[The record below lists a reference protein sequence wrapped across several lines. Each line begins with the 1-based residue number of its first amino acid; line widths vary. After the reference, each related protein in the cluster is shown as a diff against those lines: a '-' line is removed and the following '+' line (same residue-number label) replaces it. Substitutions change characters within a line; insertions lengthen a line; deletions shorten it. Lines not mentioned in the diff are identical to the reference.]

1 MRTFLHTLRFL
12 WALNNKKTEG
22 KAPQSIRLA
31 RGGFSTEADVYSPVK
46 AKQHQGTIVFIHGMT
61 LSGHKDPRIIALCR
75 AAERAGYLAIA
86 PHFPKIACCEM
97 NPVSVENIDQ
107 VIHAIAEDPSLS
119 QGSRVAVFTAS
130 FSGLLGLCAVSRL
143 KTAPLVNHFCAV
155 GSSFDPETVCLSVL
169 DRPDADK
176 GVKWV
181 LLKNFLPDED
191 IKDARIYR
199 GLELAAEEAF
209 NRQPYTRFHDY
220 LKAMDTVVRQRLLEL
235 YQQVQENRPMGDL
248 CAAKVAQFAHQLL
261 TDANLNQLDCR
272 VFLLHSTD
280 DNIIAS
286 AESVKL
292 YQQLQA
298 LSIPS
303 DLLVTPLL
311 KHADVKITLGTFL
324 EIFKMMKIF
333 HYYLA
338 DLNTDISITPQEEPM
353 AN

>member
-12 WALNNKKTEG
+12 WALNNKKIEG
-22 KAPQSIRLA
+22 KAPRSIRLT
-31 RGGFSTEADVYSPVK
+31 RGDFSTEADVYSPVM

-107 VIHAIAEDPSLS
+107 VIHAIAEDPNLS

-155 GSSFDPETVCLSVL
+155 GSSFDPETACLSVL
-169 DRPDADK
+169 DRPDADE

-181 LLKNFLPDED
+181 LLKNFLPDDD

-209 NRQPYTRFHDY
+209 NNQPYTQFHDY
-220 LKAMDTVVRQRLLEL
+220 LKTADTTVRQRLLEL
-235 YQQVQENRPMGDL
+235 YQQVQEKRPMGDL
-248 CAAKVAQFAHQLL
+248 CATKIRQFADQLL
-261 TDANLNQLDCR
+261 TNASLSQLDCR

-286 AESVKL
+286 GESVKL
-292 YQQLQA
+292 HQQLQK

-303 DLLVTPLL
+303 DILVTPLL

-324 EIFKMMKIF
+324 EVFKMMRIF
-333 HYYLA
+333 HHYLA
-338 DLNTDISITPQEEPM
+338 GLHEDVPTAPQDEAV